1 MDDQIVNKYFKKTAK
16 FAPIFQG
23 VPFIRAI
30 ILNGSLAQGKIKE
43 TSDIDLLMIVQKGR
57 LYTARLF
64 LIILGFLTGQK
75 RSKDENKPHAG
86 KFCFNYFMTENY
98 LQIPIG
104 RGEEMDKY
112 CAMNYSKSLLIS
124 GDTKIFDKFIK
135 ANKELFAKYNCDV
148 ATSAKV
154 SDNNSTIKRIFER
167 MLGGKFGDWLE
178 LRFKSLQIK
187 LIEKDPRTKAFPE
200 LIVCSDQEA
209 RFHPPKHS

>member
-1 MDDQIVNKYFKKTAK
+1 MDDKIVNKYFEKTAK

-23 VPFIRAI
+23 VPFVKAI
-30 ILNGSLAQGKIKE
+30 ILNGSLAQRKVKE
-43 TSDIDLLMIVQKGR
+43 TSDIDFLMIVQKGR

-86 KFCFNYFMTENY
+86 KFCFNYFMTENH
-98 LQIPIG
+98 LQIPTG

-124 GDTKIFDKFIK
+124 GDEKLFGKFIE
-135 ANKELFAKYNCDV
+135 ANKELFSKYDCAIV
-148 ATSAKV
+148 TSGKV
-154 SDNNSTIKRIFER
+154 SDNNSATKRTIESI
-167 MLGGKFGDWLE
+167 LDGKFGDWLE
-178 LRFKSLQIK
+178 LRFKNLQIK

-200 LIVCSDQEA
+200 LVVYNDQEA
-209 RFHPPKHS
+209 RFHPPKHL